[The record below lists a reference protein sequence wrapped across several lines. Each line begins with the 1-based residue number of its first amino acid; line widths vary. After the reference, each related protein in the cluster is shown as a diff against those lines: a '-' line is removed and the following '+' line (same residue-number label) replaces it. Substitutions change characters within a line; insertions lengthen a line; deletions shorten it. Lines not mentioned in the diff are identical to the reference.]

1 MASQRGRKPKSK
13 INLTFDQ
20 KDKIKLQV
28 NSKTW
33 VYVDPKISQKEI
45 EELKKKYA
53 PKF

>member
-1 MASQRGRKPKSK
+1 MASSQRRKPKSK
-13 INLTFDQ
+13 INLAFDQ

-33 VYVDPKISQKEI
+33 IYVSPDITPKEVD
-45 EELKKKYA
+45 ELKKKYA